1 MVVVEE
7 IVVIVVV
14 EEMIG
19 KRIDVWFSVRAIFIL
34 LRTSLRSRYRG
45 GGVKEPSEGEMFFAG
60 SWGSQGVPSR
70 GVKDRGH
77 EKWCQC
83 GCAGIQFLECL
94 QRLLLIINYMGYGI
108 KLYKSYKCNSS

>member
-1 MVVVEE
+1 MVGFKIEFPMVVVEE

-60 SWGSQGVPSR
+60 LGAHRVFHRVVSKIGVMKS
-70 GVKDRGH
+70 GVSVVVLEYNFWNVDKDY
-77 EKWCQC
+77 C
-83 GCAGIQFLECL
+83 
-94 QRLLLIINYMGYGI
+94 
-108 KLYKSYKCNSS
+108 

>member
-19 KRIDVWFSVRAIFIL
+19 KRFDVCFSVRTIFIL

-45 GGVKEPSEGEMFFAG
+45 RWCQGTERGRDVLRW
-60 SWGSQGVPSR
+60 SWGSQGVSSR

-83 GCAGIQFLECL
+83 GCAGIQFLEC
-94 QRLLLIINYMGYGI
+94 
-108 KLYKSYKCNSS
+108 